1 MKEAIGKLDL
11 IEIKIK
17 KFKCFCSAKDI
28 KKIKRKV
35 TDWENI
41 FTRHMY
47 DKGLVFKI
55 HKELCKLND
64 KKINSP
70 IKKKKGQRPKQTF
83 HQKRVHRWQINI

>member
-70 IKKKKGQRPKQTF
+70 IKKKKGKDLNRHFT
-83 HQKRVHRWQINI
+83 KRGYTDGK